1 MPPIPLPQ
9 GPARLTADFDAPTG
23 PLVHGATGSLYG
35 VSEDGVPADELLD
48 AIDLTSLAAKPDGGA
63 QHPGGD
69 ASEAVAVM
77 RRNERV
83 HKGQG
88 LVFVY
93 LQDLFAEWPYEDA
106 GIDVYH
112 ERLCAV
118 VPPMLTQA
126 NTGRL
131 VWVPFNEPDW
141 IWYSLKENDQA
152 KFDRFLADWIT
163 TVQLLRSLAPGV
175 PIAGPNEAYYHPE
188 FLPHFLRRARDTGT
202 LPEWTTWHELS
213 PRSLAEFRGHYAAY
227 RGLERRLGIAPRRV
241 NIDEYGNNRDLS
253 VPGQLVQWTA
263 MFEETKVHADMAFW
277 TAAGGYSGAAPQP
290 CVPNGAWWFLKAYS
304 GMTGET
310 VRVTPPHPNTVD
322 TLQGV
327 ASFDPDRGS
336 AQILAGGTD
345 APFTIVAEGLDPA
358 YWGERATAT
367 VYRIDWTGYEGAAGP
382 PVALDQVTSA
392 PGELE
397 VHVPEPDRMA
407 AYWVRIV
414 PGQAA
419 PVEPPPWRGRWEAEH
434 AKVSSGQVNR
444 LGCAE
449 DGNGFAASGAHDVSG
464 LHLNDSAVSF
474 SVDVPADGDYDLAI
488 FYSHMYG
495 RGAEATE
502 PQPAEQVL
510 SVNGAERIVA
520 YPTTMNWQH
529 RSIEVAAVTLRAGGN
544 AIELSKSGAIGTARG
559 EVALDKIELHERR
572 PERHVYEGAFARR
585 DGDGLVFDL
594 YAGDAGYRR
603 IDGAARA
610 VLAGPQNQWVPVDL
624 ARPVFLH
631 QGINRL
637 LADQETERLTVTAAA
652 GPDVVEVRAQD
663 VVRAGGS
670 LLVVND
676 FAVGGHVV
684 GWNGKGATA
693 SIEVETGAGPHALL
707 IGYANDERS
716 GGHEYNVDI
725 VSRYCEIAVN
735 GASIGRFPMRGTWT
749 WNDFWTY
756 PVIVELREGRNTI
769 AFGNPDGPT
778 AEFERFRIAPL
789 NP

>member
-1 MPPIPLPQ
+1 M
-9 GPARLTADFDAPTG
+9 
-23 PLVHGATGSLYG
+23 HGATGSLYG

-48 AIDLTSLAAKPDGGA
+48 AIDLTSLAVKPDGGA
-63 QHPGGD
+63 QHPNGD
-69 ASEAVAVM
+69 ASEAVAVL

-83 HKGQG
+83 HKGHG
-88 LVFVY
+88 LAFVY
-93 LQDLFAEWPYEDA
+93 LQDLFAKWPYEDV

-118 VPPMLTQA
+118 VPPMLTEA
-126 NTGRL
+126 NAGRL

-141 IWYSLKENDQA
+141 IWYSLKENDPA

-163 TVQLLRSLAPGV
+163 TVQLLRGLAPGV

-202 LPEWTTWHELS
+202 LPEWTAWHELS
-213 PRSLAEFRGHYAAY
+213 PSSLAEFRCHYSSY

-253 VPGQLVQWTA
+253 VPGQLVQWAA
-263 MFEETKVHADMAFW
+263 MFEDAKVHADMAYW

-310 VRVTPPHPNTVD
+310 VRVTPPRPNTVD
-322 TLQGV
+322 SLQGM
-327 ASFDPDRGS
+327 ASLDAERRS
-336 AQILAGGTD
+336 AQILAGGTE
-345 APFTIVAEGLDPA
+345 APFTVRAEGLDRA
-358 YWGERATAT
+358 FWGERVTAT

-382 PVALDQVTSA
+382 PVAVGQVTSA
-392 PGELE
+392 PEDLE
-397 VHVPEPDRMA
+397 FHVAEPDRMA

-414 PGQAA
+414 PGEAA
-419 PVEPPPWRGRWEAEH
+419 PVPAPPWRGRWEAEQ
-434 AKVSSGQVNR
+434 AKITSGQVMR
-444 LGCAE
+444 LGSTE
-449 DGNGFAASGAHDVSG
+449 HGNGFAASGEHDVSG

-474 SVDVPADGDYDLAI
+474 QVEVPAAGDYDLAI

-502 PQPAEQVL
+502 PQPAQQVL
-510 SVNGAERIVA
+510 TVNGAERFVE

-529 RSIEVAAVTLRAGGN
+529 RSIRVAAVSLREGAN

-559 EVALDKIELHERR
+559 EVALDKIELREHRSEH
-572 PERHVYEGAFARR
+572 HVYEGAFARP
-585 DGDGLVFDL
+585 DGEGLVFDL
-594 YAGDAGYRR
+594 YADRAGYRR
-603 IDGAARA
+603 IEGASDA

-631 QGINRL
+631 RGINRL
-637 LADQETERLTVTAAA
+637 RTGPEADRLAVTATA
-652 GPDVVEVRAQD
+652 GPPVTEVRAQGA
-663 VVRAGGS
+663 VRAGGS
-670 LLVVND
+670 CLVVND
-676 FAVGGHVV
+676 FAVGGHVI
-684 GWNGKGATA
+684 GWNGRNATA
-693 SIEVETGAGPHALL
+693 TVVVESGAGPHALL
-707 IGYANDERS
+707 IGYANDERTE
-716 GGHEYNVDI
+716 GHEYNVDI
-725 VSRYCEIAVN
+725 VSRYCDISVN
-735 GASIGRFPMRGTWT
+735 GAVIGRFPMRGTWT

-756 PVIVELREGRNTI
+756 PVLVDLREGENTI
-769 AFGNPDGPT
+769 MFANPDGPT